1 MLTLRESANYF
12 GHCQRESRC
21 RRSTEHGGKPSMATR
36 NGLLKF
42 YVFCSCFI
50 ALTSKYVEDDCTGID
65 RRAINVARSHRKEG
79 EWLPRALLHSS
90 QRSLFT
96 YVTTT
101 CVGRRIAESIAL
113 NTPLQSKVIP
123 NRLTWASCTG
133 LANGLVSTSA
143 VVNH

>member
-1 MLTLRESANYF
+1 M
-12 GHCQRESRC
+12 
-21 RRSTEHGGKPSMATR
+21 
-36 NGLLKF
+36 
-42 YVFCSCFI
+42 
-50 ALTSKYVEDDCTGID
+50 GID

-101 CVGRRIAESIAL
+101 CVGHRIAESIML

-123 NRLTWASCTG
+123 NRLTWASCVG

-143 VVNH
+143 VISPVTQ